1 AILAKCLENMGR
13 SLDAFVVSTRPL
25 ARFQV
30 PLSEEDSD
38 PFFSSPVPSNLG
50 ADASIADPL
59 GRPPG
64 QFLDFIRA
72 QNLSDTELRASRG
85 LMRYVIETQ
94 AGKVPHLQ
102 TATHLNAAQT
112 MKIDSF
118 TFRSLEILESM
129 TASSTT
135 SRATGG
141 NLIHIIDHTQTKAG
155 SRMLSEY
162 LRAPLTSI
170 PELNERLDLVQL
182 FFDSPDLL
190 HRTRTI
196 LRDARDAQRAVQ
208 KLSLGYGGPADLLD
222 IASALEAVTQIRE
235 LGLGHLNRLTQTSG
249 YSPDKTI
256 IGGDTAGSNREN
268 IRPSTE
274 APHRLFKGIVSLD
287 GLVQVIRNHIHPDAP
302 RRVNGRG
309 FIQGSSSSALNRLH
323 NDLAKLE
330 SDLGK
335 LELLLRT
342 RFSSNSLKLIMQTG
356 SRSYIEVSPRDAKS
370 IVTDPEFEVFQTLRG
385 KHRFLYKPWML
396 LAEYIQATNEAI
408 FQEEMALYQSV
419 LGQVLHQSQRVVGNC
434 RSLAQIDVAASCA
447 HLARDFGYTRPVF
460 RTDQPGLFRIQDG
473 RHPVVENN
481 LRRKSRH
488 FISNDCHLDSER
500 PTALLTGPNMGGK
513 STFLRQNAIIA
524 ILAQIGSFVPARLA
538 ELSIIDR
545 VFSRVGASDNLAEN
559 QSTFMVEMAETAHI
573 LTHATSQSLVIVDE
587 VGRGTSTVDGL
598 AIAYA
603 TLVRLA
609 RDIGCRSLVATHYHE
624 LTDLAGI
631 SPMLATAEPLLPPP
645 SVTSRA
651 AQSTPSAP
659 TPSGEHHHPELPELP
674 TLPNIQFLNTSI
686 YTDPQGHFSFV
697 HKVLPG
703 VSRESHGIQVAQLAG
718 FPEEALKIAR
728 ALVKLQLQQQ
738 QLQPPI
744 GSASSQPDIPR
755 FNPLSLQQPS
765 ISALPSYPRPPLSPS
780 IPLPILSSPMIS
792 TTPVFGSVCL
802 DPQPPKSAEEIK
814 KLAQYCALTKLIQ
827 SIDPNQL
834 TARQAMNVI
843 FDAKDLLQSS

>member
-1 AILAKCLENMGR
+1 LLKLVRSLMDGYPHCVLLTRVGDFYESYYEHADDVGAMLDIQVVTRKIRSHHFRFTGFPARSIDRHLESLVMGHRRHVAICEQFQDPITRIFSRRLVRIVTPGTLIDEQFLNADQNNYLLAIYPMEPAAPSSDITTPGHGSPQGGEVPSDPPSLGLAWLDLATGDFLSSTTTISDLESDLTRIKPREIVIPEPFQAILAKCLENMGR

-38 PFFSSPVPSNLG
+38 PFFT
-50 ADASIADPL
+50 DPL

-141 NLIHIIDHTQTKAG
+141 SLIHIIDHTQTKAG

-235 LGLGHLNRLTQTSG
+235 
-249 YSPDKTI
+249 
-256 IGGDTAGSNREN
+256 
-268 IRPSTE
+268 PSTE

-419 LGQVLHQSQRVVGNC
+419 LGQVLHQSQRIVGNC

-645 SVTSRA
+645 S
-651 AQSTPSAP
+651 
-659 TPSGEHHHPELPELP
+659 
-674 TLPNIQFLNTSI
+674 
-686 YTDPQGHFSFV
+686 GHFSFV

-718 FPEEALKIAR
+718 FPEEALQIAR
-728 ALVKLQLQQQ
+728 AL
-738 QLQPPI
+738 
-744 GSASSQPDIPR
+744 
-755 FNPLSLQQPS
+755 
-765 ISALPSYPRPPLSPS
+765 
-780 IPLPILSSPMIS
+780 
-792 TTPVFGSVCL
+792 
-802 DPQPPKSAEEIK
+802 
-814 KLAQYCALTKLIQ
+814 
-827 SIDPNQL
+827 
-834 TARQAMNVI
+834 
-843 FDAKDLLQSS
+843 